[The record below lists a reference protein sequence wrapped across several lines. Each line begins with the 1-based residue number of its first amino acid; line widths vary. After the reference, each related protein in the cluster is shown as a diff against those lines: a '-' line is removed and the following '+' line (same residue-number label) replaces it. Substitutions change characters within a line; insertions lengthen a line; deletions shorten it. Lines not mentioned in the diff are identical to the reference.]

1 MPLIVTLTLTPSL
14 DSATSTAKIYPE
26 GKLRCQ
32 TPVFEPGGGGINVAR
47 AITHLGGQ
55 ATALLPSGGPTGVH
69 LVELLQQEGVIVDAR
84 PTHDWT
90 RQNLHVVSEA
100 TGEQFRFVMPGAAL
114 HDDEWQQLLAKIAQL
129 PTDSL
134 LILSGSLPPNM
145 TTQAVTELLQ
155 CAKDHH
161 LRCVV
166 DSSGEALKAAVAF
179 GGLELLKPNQSE
191 LAELSGQT
199 LDQPDQVVT
208 AARLLI
214 SQGAAK
220 RIVVSLGPQGA
231 LGVDAEQCVQ
241 VVPPPVTKRST
252 VGAGDSM
259 VGAMV
264 MKLADNA
271 SLVDMVRFGVAAGTA
286 ATMNQ
291 GTKLCSKDDT
301 TKLYEYLSQPQ

>member
-14 DSATSTAKIYPE
+14 DTATSTAKVYPE

-32 TPVFEPGGGGINVAR
+32 APVFEPGGGGINVAR

-55 ATALLPSGGPTGVH
+55 ATALLPSGGPTGAH
-69 LVELLQQEGVIVDAR
+69 LVELLQQEGVTVDALQ
-84 PTHDWT
+84 THDWT
-90 RQNLHVVSEA
+90 RQNLHVVSDA

-114 HDDEWQQLLAKIAQL
+114 HDDEWQQLLTKIAQL
-129 PTDSL
+129 PAGTL
-134 LILSGSLPPNM
+134 LVLSGSLPPNM
-145 TTQAVTELLQ
+145 TTSAVTELLQ
-155 CAKDHH
+155 CARQQG
-161 LRCVV
+161 LRTIV

-191 LAELSGQT
+191 LAELTGQS
-199 LDQPDQVVT
+199 LEQPDQVVN
-208 AARLLI
+208 AARSLI

-231 LGVDAEQCVQ
+231 LAVDAEQCIQ
-241 VVPPPVTKRST
+241 VVPPPVIKRST

-264 MKLADNA
+264 LKLAEDA
-271 SLVDMVRFGVAAGTA
+271 PLADMVRFGVAAGTA

-291 GTKLCSKDDT
+291 GTKLCSKEDT
-301 TKLYEYLSQPQ
+301 EILYQYLQHQ

>member
-14 DSATSTAKIYPE
+14 DTATSTAKVYPE
-26 GKLRCQ
+26 GKLRCL

-55 ATALLPSGGPTGVH
+55 ATALLPSGGPTGAH
-69 LVELLQQEGVIVDAR
+69 LVELLQQEGVTVDALQ
-84 PTHDWT
+84 THDWT
-90 RQNLHVVSEA
+90 RQNLHVVSDA

-129 PTDSL
+129 PAGTL
-134 LILSGSLPPNM
+134 LVLSGSLPPNM
-145 TTQAVTELLQ
+145 TTSAVTELLQ
-155 CAKDHH
+155 CARQQG
-161 LRCVV
+161 LRTIV

-191 LAELSGQT
+191 LAELTGQS
-199 LDQPDQVVT
+199 LEQPDQVVN
-208 AARLLI
+208 AARSLI

-231 LGVDAEQCVQ
+231 LAVDAEQCIQ
-241 VVPPPVTKRST
+241 VVPPPVIKRST

-264 MKLADNA
+264 LKLAEDA
-271 SLVDMVRFGVAAGTA
+271 PLADMVRFGVAAGTA

-291 GTKLCSKDDT
+291 GTKLCSKEDT
-301 TKLYEYLSQPQ
+301 EKLYQYLQQQ

>member
-14 DSATSTAKIYPE
+14 DTATSTAKVYPE

-55 ATALLPSGGPTGVH
+55 ATALLPSGGPTGAH
-69 LVELLQQEGVIVDAR
+69 LVELLQQEGVTVDALQ
-84 PTHDWT
+84 THDWT
-90 RQNLHVVSEA
+90 RQNLHVVSDA

-114 HDDEWQQLLAKIAQL
+114 HENEWQQLLAKIAQL
-129 PTDSL
+129 PAGTL
-134 LILSGSLPPNM
+134 LVLSGSLPPNM
-145 TTQAVTELLQ
+145 TTSAVTELLQ
-155 CAKDHH
+155 CARQQG
-161 LRCVV
+161 LRTVV

-191 LAELSGQT
+191 LAELTGQS
-199 LDQPDQVVT
+199 LEQPDQVVN
-208 AARLLI
+208 AARTLI

-220 RIVVSLGPQGA
+220 RVVVSLGPQGA
-231 LGVDAEQCVQ
+231 LGVDAEQCIQ
-241 VVPPPVTKRST
+241 VVPPPVIKRST

-264 MKLADNA
+264 LKLAEDA
-271 SLVDMVRFGVAAGTA
+271 PLADMVQFGVAAGTA

-291 GTKLCSKDDT
+291 GTKLCSKEDT
-301 TKLYEYLSQPQ
+301 EKLYQYLKQP

>member
-14 DSATSTAKIYPE
+14 DTATSTAKVSPE

-32 TPVFEPGGGGINVAR
+32 APVFEPGGGGINVAR

-55 ATALLPSGGPTGVH
+55 ATALLPSGGPTGAH
-69 LVELLQQEGVIVDAR
+69 LVELLQQEGVTVDALQ
-84 PTHDWT
+84 THDWT
-90 RQNLHVVSEA
+90 RQNLHVVSDA

-114 HDDEWQQLLAKIAQL
+114 HDDEWQQLLTKIAQL
-129 PTDSL
+129 PAGTL
-134 LILSGSLPPNM
+134 LVLSGSLPPNM
-145 TTQAVTELLQ
+145 TTSAVTELLQ
-155 CAKDHH
+155 CARQQG
-161 LRCVV
+161 LRTIV

-191 LAELSGQT
+191 LAELTGQS
-199 LDQPDQVVT
+199 LEQPDQVVN
-208 AARLLI
+208 AARSLI

-231 LGVDAEQCVQ
+231 LAVDAEQCIQ
-241 VVPPPVTKRST
+241 VVPPPVIKRST

-264 MKLADNA
+264 LKLAEDA
-271 SLVDMVRFGVAAGTA
+271 PLADMVRFGVAAGTA

-291 GTKLCSKDDT
+291 GTKLCTKEDT
-301 TKLYEYLSQPQ
+301 EKLYQYLQQQ